1 VPCVVRHWK
10 LEEIEGLSPEAE
22 EARSRVIRFMTRLES
37 VARRLAERRQ
47 AKEGQL
53 IDA

>member
-22 EARSRVIRFMTRLES
+22 EARSRVLTFMGRLERI
-37 VARRLAERRQ
+37 ARRRAERRAAQ
-47 AKEGQL
+47 EGQL